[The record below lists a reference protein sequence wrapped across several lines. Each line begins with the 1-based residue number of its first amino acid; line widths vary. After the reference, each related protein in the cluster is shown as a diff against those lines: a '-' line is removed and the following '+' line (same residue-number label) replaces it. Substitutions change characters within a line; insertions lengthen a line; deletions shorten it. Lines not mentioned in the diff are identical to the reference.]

1 MSDSVSDEEQD
12 INDFVGTEMRD
23 SIVVS
28 AEETKTEAGQYIKV
42 TQQFNLE
49 NGGYYW
55 KEFYRST
62 GVEARLKR
70 EKEEKENSIMD
81 RLQEEA
87 LEQRR
92 NQEDNQA
99 ERQRQK
105 EEKEAAEFLDKERRQ
120 NEARESRRK
129 EKEDK
134 ELKDARGSSEKD
146 DLDQEEREVV
156 ADLTEQEKDTEEE
169 IPTDK
174 LDGIANI
181 LENHGPDDQRLN
193 DSTSSLGIELIEE
206 ADSTNREEDD
216 DDGIAVKQ
224 KEESS
229 ISILSVEDSDSDSTE
244 MSKDEP
250 MQPLEGPTDKS
261 TEKGVDDVSSDDSKG
276 ESKDEPMEATKLK
289 EESSV
294 SISISSVEDNDS
306 DSTEKFKDEPIQPLQ
321 ALTDKSTEQS
331 AGDEPSNDS
340 KDESKEEPM
349 QATKLSTE
357 EANQE
362 EPSEKSVDDEPS
374 VDSKGE
380 SKEELIEATKLLTE
394 EANQEEPSEKSADDE
409 PADDPKGESKEEP
422 IEVPKMKRRKSKSKT
437 RKSGSKTAGEKSP
450 EPLKRKK
457 GKTKR
462 QDDEDS
468 PKPTKPKS
476 KTKRKKKKEL
486 AESDDDDDEMKPETI
501 GKKKGLVESDEDD
514 EERKPELIVKKK
526 KKKKDHKSISK
537 KRESKKDVDLSEDE
551 ADTKIAIISEGAS
564 PKQDSDDTVK
574 SISADVKDNANEK
587 EESTSK
593 PIFMKIMGV
602 WASRKKKSKY
612 AIPLETIGEGKDVG
626 DSPRK
631 PPSLRAMMNRLK
643 AKTSSDNPVPKKVA
657 PGKLQNSQAE
667 EINFDAPYKRPIF
680 KKTKEEKKLIATTVE
695 ENVAFKGL
703 EPAQIEPLLDAFET
717 KKFDE
722 GATISRAG
730 QPERFYSIV
739 QSGQVDF
746 YSDGKQVGSAGVGE
760 SFGDMALQGSIVQ
773 PVSIVA
779 SGSETVLL
787 QIENIHF
794 RHIVRDEMIRSEE
807 EKVKLL
813 KTVPLFQ
820 HLNDIDLAQLSNA
833 MVPHEFK
840 KGENVTKRFRE
851 MPFCIIQKGSVVATD
866 KDMGPGQSIGE
877 EALSGKDKP
886 AKMNATATSDGLAFT
901 IDSES
906 FKKVFGDFERLK
918 RKNEDEKALVS

>member
-1 MSDSVSDEEQD
+1 MSDNVNEEERD

-28 AEETKTEAGQYIKV
+28 AEETKTAEGQFIKV
-42 TQQFNLE
+42 TQQFNLD

-62 GVEARLKR
+62 GAEARLKR
-70 EKEEKENSIMD
+70 EKEARENSIME

-92 NQEDNQA
+92 NQEDNKA
-99 ERQRQK
+99 ERERQK
-105 EEKEAAEFLDKERRQ
+105 EEKEADEFLDKERRH
-120 NEARESRRK
+120 NEAIESHIK
-129 EKEDK
+129 DKEDK
-134 ELKDARGSSEKD
+134 ELKEAQGSSEKD
-146 DLDQEEREVV
+146 DLDQEESEFV
-156 ADLTEQEKDTEEE
+156 ADLTKQEKGTEEE

-174 LDGIANI
+174 LECIAKI
-181 LENHGPDDQRLN
+181 LEEHGSEVQKLN
-193 DSTSSLGIELIEE
+193 DSTPSLGIELIEE
-206 ADSTNREEDD
+206 ADETNREEDD
-216 DDGIAVKQ
+216 DDGIAVEQ

-229 ISILSVEDSDSDSTE
+229 VSISNVDDSDSDSTDK
-244 MSKDEP
+244 SKDEP
-250 MQPLEGPTDKS
+250 IQPLEGLTDKS
-261 TEKGVDDVSSDDSKG
+261 TEKGVDDESSDHSKG
-276 ESKDEPMEATKLK
+276 ESKEEPIEAT
-289 EESSV
+289 
-294 SISISSVEDNDS
+294 
-306 DSTEKFKDEPIQPLQ
+306 Q
-321 ALTDKSTEQS
+321 
-331 AGDEPSNDS
+331 
-340 KDESKEEPM
+340 
-349 QATKLSTE
+349 LSTE
-357 EANQE
+357 EANQDE
-362 EPSEKSVDDEPS
+362 FSEKSVDDEPS
-374 VDSKGE
+374 DHSKGE
-380 SKEELIEATKLLTE
+380 SQEEPMEAPKLSTE
-394 EANQEEPSEKSADDE
+394 EANQDEPSEKSADDE
-409 PADDPKGESKEEP
+409 PSDDPKGESKEEP
-422 IEVPKMKRRKSKSKT
+422 MEVPKLSTEELNDEKLPPLKQKKSKSKL
-437 RKSGSKTAGEKSP
+437 RKSGSKTAGEKST

-457 GKTKR
+457 GKTKP
-462 QDDEDS
+462 QDDEDV
-468 PKPTKPKS
+468 PKPPKPKS
-476 KTKRKKKKEL
+476 KTKRKKKKGV
-486 AESDDDDDEMKPETI
+486 AESDDDDDEKKPESM

-514 EERKPELIVKKK
+514 DERKPESMRKKK
-526 KKKKDHKSISK
+526 KKKKDRKSISK
-537 KRESKKDVDLSEDE
+537 KRDSQRDVNFSEDE
-551 ADTKIAIISEGAS
+551 AKKKIAIVSEDAS

-574 SISADVKDNANEK
+574 SISADVEDNANEK
-587 EESTSK
+587 QESNSK

-626 DSPRK
+626 ESPRK
-631 PPSLRAMMNRLK
+631 PPSLRAMMSRLK
-643 AKTSSDNPVPKKVA
+643 EKTSADHPVPKKVA

-667 EINFDAPYKRPIF
+667 EINFDAPYKRPVF
-680 KKTKEEKKLIATTVE
+680 KKTKEEKKLIETTVE

-703 EPAQIEPLLDAFET
+703 EPAQIEPLVDAFET

-773 PVSIVA
+773 PVSIIA
-779 SGSETVLL
+779 TGGETVLL
-787 QIENIHF
+787 QIENFHF

-813 KTVPLFQ
+813 KSVPLFQ

-833 MVPHEFK
+833 MVPHKFK
-840 KGENVTKRFRE
+840 KGENITKRFRE

-866 KDMGPGQSIGE
+866 KNMGPGQSIGE
-877 EALSGKDKP
+877 EALSGKDKL

-906 FKKVFGDFERLK
+906 FKNVFGDFERLK
-918 RKNEDEKALVS
+918 RKNEDQKALVS